1 MDKGDTLK
9 ILHYLSKMFNGSM
22 NELVRTIYETKRE
35 LEEYEYNDNLSYHNY
50 IGLLNKRIKSSEIIC
65 DKRNY
70 YRRTPDNKITK
81 YFEGSSVMQ
90 KSIIGGDYG
99 WKYFT
104 GPSDVQFNI
113 VPRLHD
119 NIIYNQNVM
128 LSCISDPNGMIKV
141 KLLDGTY
148 ENPSLKQKIYVINK
162 IVKMSGISYLDMIKG
177 EFMNNDIEHC
187 IVFDYTR
194 PGIVQL
200 PDLSDV
206 VIFGGTYLVG
216 VNV

>member
-1 MDKGDTLK
+1 
-9 ILHYLSKMFNGSM
+9 
-22 NELVRTIYETKRE
+22 
-35 LEEYEYNDNLSYHNY
+35 
-50 IGLLNKRIKSSEIIC
+50 
-65 DKRNY
+65 
-70 YRRTPDNKITK
+70 
-81 YFEGSSVMQ
+81 
-90 KSIIGGDYG
+90 
-99 WKYFT
+99 
-104 GPSDVQFNI
+104 
-113 VPRLHD
+113 
-119 NIIYNQNVM
+119 M